1 MSKNTSV
8 YLNPHFENFVN
19 EQLDSGRYNNVS
31 ELIRAGLRLL
41 EEENIKYKSLN
52 LALEEG
58 EKSGL
63 NESFDSDKLLNK
75 MHKKYVK

>member
-41 EEENIKYKSLN
+41 EEENIKEDVLHARFDYEN
-52 LALEEG
+52 
-58 EKSGL
+58 SGR
-63 NESFDSDKLLNK
+63 NDLLVTN
-75 MHKKYVK
+75 V

>member
-41 EEENIKYKSLN
+41 EEENKKYRVLN

-58 EKSGL
+58 ENSGIS
-63 NESFDSDKLLNK
+63 ESFDSEKFLNK